1 MGTAN
6 PLVIPTGYAEV
17 THRFSLAGDP
27 EVMTWSHGVA
37 GVTDSVSLGDAVG
50 TWTGLYAAGPL
61 GALCSAYTYLGATG
75 RTDPAG
81 SNLVFDLSESIP
93 GTGGA
98 DSIPQNCALI
108 IRKRTATGGR
118 ANSGRIFQPGMV
130 APDEVD
136 NAGNIAG
143 ASVTSLQA
151 TWATFLSDGAA
162 STFDMVLLHSKFV
175 RDPADP
181 PPATTMMAN
190 PHTTPSIVTALTVE
204 PIIATQR
211 RRLR

>member
-6 PLVIPTGYAEV
+6 PLVIPAGYAEI
-17 THRFSLAGDP
+17 THRFSLMGDP
-27 EVMTWSHGVA
+27 EVMTWSHGAA
-37 GVTDSVSLGDAVG
+37 GVTDSTSLADAVG
-50 TWTGLYAAGPL
+50 TWAGLFVAGPN
-61 GALCSAYTYLGATG
+61 GALSDAYTYMGATG

-81 SNLVFDLSESIP
+81 SNLVFDLPEAIA
-93 GTGGA
+93 GAGGA

-108 IRKRTATGGR
+108 VRKRTATGGR
-118 ANSGRIFQPGMV
+118 ANSGRIFQPGMLT
-130 APDEVD
+130 PGDVD

-143 ASVTSLQA
+143 ATVTALQS
-151 TWATFLSDGAA
+151 TWDTFLSDGAA

-190 PHTTPSIVTALTVE
+190 PHTTPSVVTALTVE